1 MKKELTVQVD
11 AEVIEQATAHAGARG
26 VSIDELVSRYLATL
40 ASTDPQATSTDEL
53 PPITRRLAGCL
64 KDTNA
69 ERFIGHPDKEGRV
82 DADLK
87 EEYYRYLEK
96 KHR

>member
-11 AEVIEQATAHAGARG
+11 AEVIEQATAHAEARG

-40 ASTDPQATSTDEL
+40 APDEPDTKSNDKL
-53 PPITRRLAGCL
+53 PPITRRLAECL

-69 ERFIGHPDKEGRV
+69 ERFTGHPDKEGRV